1 MIHDSDHRYV
11 GVSSLFS
18 FMMIFCTKWTNKNSK
33 RAFFLTFFFF
43 AGKNFF
49 HQKIPGR
56 FGKFRRWGAKLVSSL
71 KPTAKAPEAV
81 V

>member
-33 RAFFLTFFFF
+33 RAFFLTFFFSL
-43 AGKNFF
+43 
-49 HQKIPGR
+49 GR
-56 FGKFRRWGAKLVSSL
+56 IFSTKKYRADLGSL
-71 KPTAKAPEAV
+71 EDGEQNWYPP
-81 V
+81 